1 MPSLPLVLDQS
12 IRRSKIVDDLR
23 PIRGSLV
30 QEEYIL
36 NIFRGFKLARIGK
49 MARHNNSL
57 RLVFIAL
64 SDWPCLYQIR
74 KLQMKTQKVGWVDFT
89 KFWPTTII
97 YGFYIGNEFIFVLR
111 SDWPRT
117 HLSQLV
123 YELGKAIFAF
133 LVATLSYFAE
143 TGINPDFES
152 IPDAMWWSFITISTI
167 GYGDVVPMTHMGKC
181 KQCF

>member
-1 MPSLPLVLDQS
+1 MPSLPLVQS
-12 IRRSKIVDDLR
+12 SRRSTSV
-23 PIRGSLV
+23 RGSLV

-64 SDWPCLYQIR
+64 SGCSCLYQIR
-74 KLQMKTQKVGWVDFT
+74 MLQMKTEKIGWVNFT

-111 SDWPRT
+111 SDWLRI
-117 HLSQLV
+117 HLSELV
-123 YELGKAIFAF
+123 YELGKQF
-133 LVATLSYFAE
+133 LHFWQRRYHILLKP
-143 TGINPDFES
+143 GS
-152 IPDAMWWSFITISTI
+152 IPILNRYLTPCGGAL
-167 GYGDVVPMTHMGKC
+167 
-181 KQCF
+181 